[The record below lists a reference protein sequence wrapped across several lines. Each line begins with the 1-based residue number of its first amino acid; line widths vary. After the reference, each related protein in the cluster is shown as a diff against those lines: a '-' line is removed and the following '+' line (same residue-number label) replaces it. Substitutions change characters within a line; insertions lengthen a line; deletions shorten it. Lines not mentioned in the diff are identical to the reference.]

1 MKIISS
7 KFTIRFSFP
16 YQRSI
21 IALKTQRNTDFQKD
35 IVKVSVMR
43 LSAFYNCLDT
53 VVLQFYRMP

>member
-7 KFTIRFSFP
+7 KFTVRFFFP
-16 YQRSI
+16 YRRST

-43 LSAFYNCLDT
+43 LIALYNCLDP